1 KEDIKYNF
9 NQTALNLM
17 MDLGVYDSTKDEDN
31 AVKVTKAEFAELICK
46 LTNVHDRVKDDKTST
61 FYMKDVLESHWANS
75 FIQWV
80 LGNGIMTL
88 DDGNFEPERLV
99 DTQTVITATINL
111 LGRNFAVKLPGGVQ
125 RDIYFSDL
133 KSGISKGFNEELMKG
148 EIAQVFYNSL
158 DLNMYEVIKYGEE
171 NEIAERKGVTILS
184 QYRDV
189 YKAKGIITGNEF
201 THLNGKSELESDQV
215 EIDGDKYFFGNVDC
229 SEYLGLAVEFY
240 YKQLKNDEDKTLVSV
255 LVNKENTITY
265 IDSRDISSDTTNS
278 RITFDKNGN

>member
-1 KEDIKYNF
+1 MTTKSRFIAIMLISIMLLQSICVVSFAADDEATTEAKPETKTEEKAEEKPKEDIKYNF

-111 LGRNFAVKLPGGVQ
+111 LGRNFAVK
-125 RDIYFSDL
+125 
-133 KSGISKGFNEELMKG
+133 
-148 EIAQVFYNSL
+148 
-158 DLNMYEVIKYGEE
+158 
-171 NEIAERKGVTILS
+171 
-184 QYRDV
+184 
-189 YKAKGIITGNEF
+189 
-201 THLNGKSELESDQV
+201 
-215 EIDGDKYFFGNVDC
+215 
-229 SEYLGLAVEFY
+229 
-240 YKQLKNDEDKTLVSV
+240 
-255 LVNKENTITY
+255 
-265 IDSRDISSDTTNS
+265 
-278 RITFDKNGN
+278 